1 MLQEAVNDFLAS
13 LAGGDVERSGGSLNT
28 MMAYRN
34 DLGQLYTYIS
44 SQNIYDWWHVSPE
57 QLAVY
62 IDEMRQ
68 GQGYRPATMARKL
81 ATMKA
86 FFRYL
91 RHKGLV
97 GVDPTVDMILPPI
110 EREQPQILSSEQIH
124 MLFNCVDRDTPLGLR
139 DLAMLHLLYATGI
152 RTSELISLD
161 VTHFQAQDPLIH
173 CVNVRGHVKRNRVLP
188 LTAVAADAL
197 ERYLSNGR
205 PLLQPAVGQQALF
218 LNHRGERL
226 TRQGFWLVIKGH
238 AQRAEIQELSPHML
252 RHSFAMLML
261 DSGMDLSSVQELLG
275 HAHISTTQLYCHIT
289 PSLNK

>member
-1 MLQEAVNDFLAS
+1 MLQEAVDDFLAS
-13 LAGGDVERSGGSLNT
+13 LAGGEVERSGGSLNT

-34 DLGQLYTYIS
+34 DLGQLCTYIL
-44 SQNIYDWWHVSPE
+44 SQGSHDWWQVTHE
-57 QLAVY
+57 QLATY
-62 IDEMRQ
+62 MDKMRM

-91 RHKGLV
+91 RHKGAV
-97 GVDPTVDMILPPI
+97 SVDPTTDVILPPI
-110 EREQPQILSSEQIH
+110 ERDQPQILSSEQIH
-124 MLFNCVDRDTPLGLR
+124 TLFNCVDRDTPLGLR

-161 VTHFQAQDPLIH
+161 VTHFQAQETLVN

-197 ERYLSNGR
+197 ERYLTNGR
-205 PLLQPAVGQQALF
+205 PLLQPATGQQAIF

-238 AQRAEIQELSPHML
+238 AQRAEIEELSPHML

-261 DSGMDLSSVQELLG
+261 DSGMELSSVQELLG

-289 PSLNK
+289 PGLNK